1 MGSLKKL
8 SVWVLTGFLTTAIT
22 IPAHGSESE
31 ESTNGAGR
39 RHEKMEE
46 VIVVG
51 SRETME
57 TISFRAGLSDIIL
70 IHEYNKEDDTWELIS
85 LRDIRRGTTKAITH

>member
-8 SVWVLTGFLTTAIT
+8 SVWVLTGFLTAAIT
-22 IPAHGSESE
+22 IPAQGSESE

-51 SRETME
+51 SRDTME
-57 TISFRAGLSDIIL
+57 VVSFKVGLSDIIL
-70 IHEYNKEDDTWELIS
+70 IHEYDKNQEEWKLVSIQDT
-85 LRDIRRGTTKAITH
+85 RRGTTKAITH

>member
-1 MGSLKKL
+1 
-8 SVWVLTGFLTTAIT
+8 
-22 IPAHGSESE
+22 
-31 ESTNGAGR
+31 
-39 RHEKMEE
+39 MEE

-70 IHEYNKEDDTWELIS
+70 IHEYNKEDDTWELVS

>member
-1 MGSLKKL
+1 MGSFKKL
-8 SVWVLTGFLTTAIT
+8 SVWVIIGLLTTAIT
-22 IPAHGSESE
+22 IPANGSESE

-39 RHEKMEE
+39 RHQKMEE

-57 TISFRAGLSDIIL
+57 VVSFKVGLSDVIL
-70 IHEYNKEDDTWELIS
+70 IHDYDKDKKEWKLVSI
-85 LRDIRRGTTKAITH
+85 RDSRRGTTKTITH